1 MTQRVLI
8 LGGRGRIGSSVA
20 QDLVANTQAKI
31 TVTGRPMKPEVA
43 VEQQESPRVQF
54 LALELAD
61 QEGLRKAIASHN
73 FVIHCAGPFV
83 YRDATVLKTCIEQ
96 GVNYL
101 DVSDNRAFTRKALAC
116 RDAAI
121 GKGVTAIVNTG
132 IFPGISNSMVRH
144 DVEQLDEAERI
155 HLSYVVAG
163 SGGAGITV
171 MRTTF
176 LGLQQPFEAWI
187 DNQWQ
192 RVKPY
197 SDRET
202 VKFPAPYEKSGVYWF
217 DMPEAF
223 TLVDSFPVK
232 TVITKFGSV
241 PDFYNHLTWIAAH
254 IFPPSWIRNP
264 GGIEF
269 LSHVSHRMTAVSDRF
284 SGIGVAIR
292 SEVTG
297 HKDGQ
302 SKSVCSTL
310 VHENTAVAAGAGT
323 GSIAEL
329 MLKGKLN
336 KPGVW
341 PVEQALSTELF
352 EQTLQSRGIE
362 IHSEI
367 TVISTLNL
375 TKSTH
380 PHKARH

>member
-1 MTQRVLI
+1 MTDQVLI

-20 QDLVANTQAKI
+20 QDLVAHTQAQI
-31 TVTGRPMKPEVA
+31 TVTGRQTTQKVA
-43 VEQQESPRVQF
+43 VQQAAEPRVQF
-54 LALELAD
+54 LPLDLAD
-61 QEGLRKAIASHN
+61 QEGLRKAIAAHN
-73 FVIHCAGPFV
+73 LVIHCAGPFL
-83 YRDATVLKTCIEQ
+83 YRDASVLKTCIEE

-116 RDAAI
+116 RDAAAD
-121 GKGVTAIVNTG
+121 KGVTAIVNTG

-163 SGGAGITV
+163 SGGAGVTV

-176 LGLQQPFEAWI
+176 LGLQQAFDAWI

-192 RVKPY
+192 QVKPY

-202 VKFPAPYEKSGVYWF
+202 IKFPAPYGTAGVYWF

-264 GGIEF
+264 SGIEF
-269 LSHVSHRMTAVSDRF
+269 LAHVSHRMTSVSDRF

-297 HKDGQ
+297 HKNGQ
-302 SKSVCSTL
+302 STTVCSTL

-323 GSIAEL
+323 GSLAEL
-329 MLKGKLN
+329 MLVAQLN

-341 PVEQALSTELF
+341 PVEQALSTDLF
-352 EQTLQSRGIE
+352 EQTMQSRGIKIQYE
-362 IHSEI
+362 TIVK
-367 TVISTLNL
+367 T
-375 TKSTH
+375 
-380 PHKARH
+380 

>member
-1 MTQRVLI
+1 MTDQVLI

-20 QDLVANTQAKI
+20 QDLVAHTQAKV
-31 TVTGRPMKPEVA
+31 TVTGRQTTPEVA
-43 VEQQESPRVQF
+43 ASQEAEPRVQF
-54 LALELAD
+54 LTLDLAD
-61 QEGLRKAIASHN
+61 QEGLRKAIASHHL
-73 FVIHCAGPFV
+73 VIHCAGPFV

-116 RDAAI
+116 RDAAA
-121 GKGVTAIVNTG
+121 GKGVTAIINTG

-163 SGGAGITV
+163 SGGAGVTV

-187 DNQWQ
+187 DKQWQ
-192 RVKPY
+192 LVKPY

-202 VKFPAPYEKSGVYWF
+202 MKFPTPYGNAGVYWF

-241 PDFYNHLTWIAAH
+241 PDFYNRLTWIAAH
-254 IFPPSWIRNP
+254 IFPSSWLKNP
-264 GGIEF
+264 NGIEF
-269 LSHVSHRMTAVSDRF
+269 LSHVSHRMTSVSDRF

-297 HKDGQ
+297 QKDGQ
-302 SKSVCSTL
+302 FASVCSTL

-323 GSIAEL
+323 GSLAEL
-329 MLKGKLN
+329 MLMGKLN

-352 EQTLQSRGIE
+352 EQTMQSRGLKIYLE
-362 IHSEI
+362 TS
-367 TVISTLNL
+367 
-375 TKSTH
+375 
-380 PHKARH
+380 AQ

>member
-1 MTQRVLI
+1 MTDRILI
-8 LGGRGRIGSSVA
+8 IGGTGRIGSSVA
-20 QDLVANTQAKI
+20 RDLASHTSAEI
-31 TVTGRPMKPEVA
+31 TVTGRQLVSEALVNAPGGAP
-43 VEQQESPRVQF
+43 VQF
-54 LALELAD
+54 LALDLAD
-61 QEGLRKAIASHN
+61 TEGLHQAIASHN
-73 FVIHCAGPFV
+73 LVIHCAGPFV
-83 YRDATVLKTCIEQ
+83 YRDVTVLKSCIEE

-116 RDAAI
+116 RDAAAAA
-121 GKGVTAIVNTG
+121 GVTAIINTG

-144 DVEQLDEAERI
+144 DVEQLDQAERI
-155 HLSYVVAG
+155 HLSYVVSG
-163 SGGAGITV
+163 SGGAGVTV

-176 LGLQQPFEAWI
+176 LGLQEPFEAWI

-192 RVKPY
+192 WVKPY
-197 SDRET
+197 SDREPIS
-202 VKFPAPYEKSGVYWF
+202 FPKPYGKAGVYWF

-254 IFPPSWIRNP
+254 IFPPSWLKNP
-264 GGIEF
+264 AGIEF
-269 LSHVSHRMTAVSDRF
+269 LAHVSHRMTQFSDRF

-297 HKDGQ
+297 YKNGEPLG
-302 SKSVCSTL
+302 VCSTL

-329 MLKGKLN
+329 MLTGQLT

-352 EQTLQSRGIE
+352 QQTMHSRGIE
-362 IHSEI
+362 IY
-367 TVISTLNL
+367 TV
-375 TKSTH
+375 
-380 PHKARH
+380 PR